1 MKLLHIDS
9 SILGSFSVSRQLSA
23 DIVARLRQATPD
35 LEINYRDLAR
45 EPLPHLS
52 GSHIA
57 AQQPGSPP
65 PSPDVQAD
73 LTLGGKL
80 LEEFIA
86 ADIVVLGAPMYNFG
100 ISSQLK
106 AWIDRVVIAGRTF
119 RYSAKG
125 PEGLAGGKRVI
136 VASSRGG
143 VFSEGAPAAAL
154 DHQESYLQAVFG
166 FIGIPDIEIVRAEGL
181 AVGPELKVRA
191 IKAAEDYIA
200 NLKAA

>member
-1 MKLLHIDS
+1 MKLLHINS

-35 LEINYRDLAR
+35 LEITYRDLAS

-57 AQQPGSPP
+57 ARQPGSPP
-65 PSPDVQAD
+65 AGPDVQAD

-80 LEEFIA
+80 LDEFIA

-106 AWIDRVVIAGRTF
+106 AWIDRIVVAGKTF

-125 PEGLAGGKRVI
+125 PEGLAGSKRVV

-143 VFSEGAPAAAL
+143 VFSEGGPAAAF
-154 DHQESYLQAVFG
+154 DHQESYLRSVFG

-181 AVGPELKVRA
+181 SVGPELKVQA
-191 IKAAEDYIA
+191 IKAAEGEIA

>member
-1 MKLLHIDS
+1 MKILHIDS

-35 LEINYRDLAR
+35 LEVNYRDLAR

-65 PSPDVQAD
+65 PSPDVKAD
-73 LTLGGKL
+73 LTLGGML
-80 LEEFIA
+80 LDEFIA

-143 VFSEGAPAAAL
+143 VFSEGAPAAPL
-154 DHQESYLQAVFG
+154 EHQESYLRAIFG
-166 FIGIPDIEIVRAEGL
+166 FIGIPDVEIVRAEGL
-181 AVGPELKVRA
+181 AVGPELKAQA
-191 IKAAEDYIA
+191 IKAAEDEIA